1 MSIDETSMF
10 FLILR
15 IILGI
20 IFIYHGISKLRSK
33 KSLEEW
39 NTYISSKG
47 FNSFIGTFAT
57 YFELFL
63 GIFIIFGL
71 FTRIVSALI
80 AIYMLC
86 AIYIAHYGSPFN
98 TYFYQICLLFLA
110 IMISINDNNKYSID
124 HIVKS
129 PKKN

>member
-1 MSIDETSMF
+1 MIIDETSLF

-20 IFIYHGISKLRSK
+20 VFIYHGFEKVGFK
-33 KSLEEW
+33 KSLDEW

-47 FNSFIGTFAT
+47 FNSFIGTFAA
-57 YFELFL
+57 YLELFL
-63 GIFIIFGL
+63 GIFIILGL
-71 FTRIVSALI
+71 FTHIVSILI
-80 AIYMLC
+80 AIYMVF
-86 AIYIAHYGSPFN
+86 AIYIAHYGSPIN

-124 HIVKS
+124 ELIKKS
-129 PKKN
+129 